1 LFDLAS
7 LEVLSFGH
15 AGDKGTKAMKC
26 PKCQAENTSDSRFCK
41 KCAGPLPSSLE
52 IGISQTETLETSRE
66 KLTTGSTFAGR
77 YQIIEELG
85 QGGMGV
91 VYQAE
96 DTRLKRSVALKFLP
110 EALSRDRQA
119 LERFEREAQ
128 AASALNHPHI
138 CIIYDIDE
146 HEGRHFIAMEL
157 LVGQTL
163 KQRIL
168 GKRRGVD
175 EILAVALEVADGLEA
190 AHARGIIHRDI
201 KPANIFVTQRGQA
214 KILDFGLAKLALE
227 RQAAAKTLTA
237 PEQLTSPGT
246 AVGTVAYMS
255 PEQALGKDLDER
267 TDLFSF
273 GVVLYEMATGVLPFQ
288 GTTSAAT
295 FNAILNAAP
304 TSPVRLNPDVPD
316 ALERIIDKAL
326 EKDRE
331 VRYQSARDLLVD
343 LRRLRRASVSG
354 RAAAPDV
361 AESQRMPSLAVLPFA
376 NMSADKE
383 NEYFSDGL
391 AEDIIDAL
399 TQVPGLRVMARTSSF
414 AFRGKEQDVR
424 EIGARLNVE
433 HILEGSVRRAGSRI
447 RVTAQLVKANDGYHL
462 WSQRFDR
469 EMIDVFAIQ
478 DEISQAIVEK
488 LRVRLSADRPLVK
501 RYTENLAAYDLCLK
515 ARYHLLKMTPE
526 GREAGRR
533 YCEQA
538 IALDPNYA
546 LAHVMLA
553 ESYFWSAFWG
563 SMDPREAFSRAKSAA
578 LEALRFDDTIADAH
592 SALGTVLGSGEF
604 DWPGAER
611 EFRRA
616 RELSLSSAVVR
627 YDYAWCYA
635 MWFLYPLGRVEQ
647 ALAEM
652 RRALELDPLDPF
664 TNTLVGLLL
673 HSMRQFEPAIEQLQH
688 AIDLDPTFSFSH
700 WFLSITYAQ
709 NGQFEEAI
717 AAAEKANQFSGGNA
731 LILGT
736 LGSLYGRAGRTA
748 EARQLLE
755 ELTARRRLT
764 YVPASALSIV
774 HRGLGEPQESL
785 EWIAKGIEER
795 DPIIVTALKASPTY
809 DSVRP
814 HPAYQA
820 LLRKMNL
827 EP

>member
-1 LFDLAS
+1 VDP
-7 LEVLSFGH
+7 EPGDEGH
-15 AGDKGTKAMKC
+15 M
-26 PKCQAENTSDSRFCK
+26 
-41 KCAGPLPSSLE
+41 
-52 IGISQTETLETSRE
+52 IGLTVSHYRILE
-66 KLTTGSTFAGR
+66 KLGG
-77 YQIIEELG
+77 
-85 QGGMGV
+85 GGMGV
-91 VYQAE
+91 VYKAE
-96 DTRLKRSVALKFLP
+96 DTRLKRPVALKFLP

-138 CIIYDIDE
+138 CTIYDIDE

-157 LVGQTL
+157 LEGQTM
-163 KQRIL
+163 KQWIA
-168 GKRRGVD
+168 GKRLGVD
-175 EILAVALEVADGLEA
+175 EILPMALEVADGLEA

-201 KPANIFVTQRGQA
+201 KPANIFVTGRGQA
-214 KILDFGLAKLALE
+214 KILDFGLAKLAPE
-227 RQAAAKTLTA
+227 RRAPAGTLTA
-237 PEQLTSPGT
+237 ELAAHTAPERLTSPGT

-255 PEQALGKDLDER
+255 PEQALGKDLDAR
-267 TDLFSF
+267 TDLFSL
-273 GVVLYEMATGVLPFQ
+273 GVVLYEMATGGLPFR
-288 GTTSAAT
+288 GDTSAAL
-295 FNAILNAAP
+295 FDSLLHRAP
-304 TSPVRLNPDVPD
+304 APAVRLNPDLPE

-331 VRYQSARDLLVD
+331 VRYQSAREMFVD
-343 LRRLRRASVSG
+343 LTRLKRERDSG
-354 RAAAPDV
+354 RTAAPGPAGSPRV
-361 AESQRMPSLAVLPFA
+361 PSLAVLPFA
-376 NMSADKE
+376 NLSADRE

-414 AFRGKEQDVR
+414 AFRGKEADVR
-424 EIGARLNVE
+424 EIGARLDVE
-433 HILEGSVRRAGSRI
+433 HILEGSVRRAGNRI
-447 RVTAQLVKANDGYHL
+447 RVTAQLVKASDGYHL

-469 EMIDVFAIQ
+469 EMTDIFAIQ

-488 LRVRLSADRPLVK
+488 LRVRLAADCPLVK
-501 RYTENLAAYDLCLK
+501 RFTENLAAYDLCLK
-515 ARYHLLKMTPE
+515 ARYYLLKMTPE

-578 LEALRFDDTIADAH
+578 LEALRLDDTIADAH

-616 RELSLSSAVVR
+616 QELKLSSAMVR

-635 MWFLYPLGRVEQ
+635 MWFLLPLGRADQ
-647 ALAEM
+647 ALSEM

-664 TNTLVGLLL
+664 YNSLLGYLL
-673 HSMRQFEPAIEQLQH
+673 HATGQFGPAVEQFRHAIELE
-688 AIDLDPTFSFSH
+688 PTFTFSH
-700 WFLSITYAQ
+700 MLYSIVLTAMGRPDEAVTA
-709 NGQFEEAI
+709 GQR
-717 AAAEKANQFSGGNA
+717 ANDLSGGNA
-731 LILGT
+731 TTLWV
-736 LGSLYGRAGRTA
+736 LGSAFGRAGRTA
-748 EARQLLE
+748 EARRILE
-755 ELTARRRLT
+755 ELTARRRSS
-764 YVPASALSIV
+764 YVPASALALV
-774 HRGLGEPQESL
+774 HAGLGERGESL
-785 EWIAKGIEER
+785 NWITQAIEER
-795 DPIIVTALKASPTY
+795 DPVIVTSFKTAQAYGPLRS
-809 DSVRP
+809 
-814 HPAYQA
+814 HPLYLA